1 MLLTLTKQWKV
12 TFDQIPSLLTAQALP
27 GCNAAR
33 RYYGIAK
40 ETVVKQ
46 LKKGLQVLPF
56 GDTEIDST
64 DTLQECSE
72 SISSST
78 TNMTGC
84 QIKTQQVQTGK
95 A

>member
-1 MLLTLTKQWKV
+1 MGQ
-12 TFDQIPSLLTAQALP
+12 QIRIT
-27 GCNAAR
+27 NTR
-33 RYYGIAK
+33 
-40 ETVVKQ
+40 
-46 LKKGLQVLPF
+46 
-56 GDTEIDST
+56 DTEFDST

-84 QIKTQQVQTGK
+84 RIKTWQVQTGK